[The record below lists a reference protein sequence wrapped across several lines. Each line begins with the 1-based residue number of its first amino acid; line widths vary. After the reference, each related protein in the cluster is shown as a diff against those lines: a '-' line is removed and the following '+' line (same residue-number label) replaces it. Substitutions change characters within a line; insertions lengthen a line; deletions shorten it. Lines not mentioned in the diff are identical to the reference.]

1 MCSVVDEGCTDDT
14 FDDTASEDD
23 EDDSTC
29 EDENILL
36 DGFASEEV
44 ISIEDD
50 SVLDDDT
57 SGDEEVG
64 VIGTTSVVG
73 QYVVYVVTCVSS
85 VTVTMVIPVGTVE
98 V

>member
-1 MCSVVDEGCTDDT
+1 LE
-14 FDDTASEDD
+14 D
-23 EDDSTC
+23 EDVGSW

-36 DGFASEEV
+36 DGFASEEDF
-44 ISIEDD
+44 SIEDD
-50 SVLDDDT
+50 SALEDDT

-85 VTVTMVIPVGTVE
+85 VTVTMVIPVGTVD